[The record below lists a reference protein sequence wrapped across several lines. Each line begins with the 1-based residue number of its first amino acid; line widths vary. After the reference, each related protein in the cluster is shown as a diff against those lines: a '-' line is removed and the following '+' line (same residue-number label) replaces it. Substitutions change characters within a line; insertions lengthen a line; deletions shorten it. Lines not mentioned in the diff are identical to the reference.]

1 MDSITVN
8 LGERSYPI
16 YFLRGG
22 LEDIG
27 SLMSNAGFKG
37 KVGIITNPLVNGLY
51 GGRVVSSLKKTGFLP
66 AVIEIP
72 DGEEYKNL
80 ETVSNI
86 YDNLISNKME
96 RSSLIIA
103 LGGGVVGDIAG
114 FAAATYL
121 RGVPFIQIPTTLLS
135 QVDSSVGGKTGVNHS
150 KGKNLIGAFYQP
162 SLVLIDSDVLKTLA
176 QREIRAGL
184 AEVIKYG
191 IIKDANLFSFLEKNH
206 QDILKLGNSVD
217 YAIERSCEIKADV
230 VEKDE
235 REKGLRAIL
244 NFGHTF
250 GHAIESLTDYKEFK
264 HGEAVAI
271 GMVMAAGLSYKMG
284 ICSHDT
290 YQRIKNIVEM
300 FGLPAAPPQIEPDR
314 FIKAMETD
322 KKAAGANLRFVLVK
336 DIGEVM
342 IHEVGLDGF
351 PLDLFR
357 DIL

>member
-1 MDSITVN
+1 MGSITVN

-16 YFLRGG
+16 YFLRSG

-27 SLMSNAGFKG
+27 NLMSNAGFKG
-37 KVGIITNPLVNGLY
+37 RVGIITNPLVNGLY
-51 GGRVVSSLKKTGFLP
+51 GRRVISSLKNAGFMP
-66 AVIEIP
+66 VVIEIP

-86 YDNLISNKME
+86 YNNLILNRME
-96 RSSLIIA
+96 RSSPIIA

-121 RGVPFIQIPTTLLS
+121 RGVPFAQIPTTLLS
-135 QVDSSVGGKTGVNHS
+135 QVDSSVGGKTGVNHPR
-150 KGKNLIGAFYQP
+150 GKNLIGAFYQP
-162 SLVLIDSDVLKTLA
+162 RLVLIDSDVLKTLDF
-176 QREIRAGL
+176 REVKAGL

-191 IIKDANLFSFLEKNH
+191 IIKDPALFSFLEKNH
-206 QDILKLGNSVD
+206 QDILKLGTSID
-217 YAIERSCEIKADV
+217 YAIKRSCEIKAEI

-235 REKGLRAIL
+235 TEKGLRAIL

-250 GHAIESLTDYKEFK
+250 GHAVETLTDYKEFK

-271 GMVMAAGLSYKMG
+271 GMNMAAWLSYKTG
-284 ICSHDT
+284 VCSHDK
-290 YQRIKNIVEM
+290 YQRIKNIIEM
-300 FGLPAAPPQIEPDR
+300 FGLPSAPPQIEPDR

-322 KKAAGANLRFVLVK
+322 KKAEDAKMRFVLVK

-342 IHEVGLDGF
+342 LHEVNRQDF
-351 PLDLFR
+351 SLDLFQ

>member
-1 MDSITVN
+1 MGSITVN
-8 LGERSYPI
+8 LGQRSYPI
-16 YFLRGG
+16 YFSRGG

-27 SLMSNAGFKG
+27 NLMSNAGFKD
-37 KVGIITNPLVNGLY
+37 KVCIITNPLVNGLY
-51 GGRVVSSLKKTGFLP
+51 GGRVVSSLKNAGFMT

-80 ETVSNI
+80 DTVSNI
-86 YDNLISNKME
+86 YNNLILNRME
-96 RSSLIIA
+96 RSSPIIA

-135 QVDSSVGGKTGVNHS
+135 QVDSSVGGKTGVNHPR
-150 KGKNLIGAFYQP
+150 GKNLIGAFYQP
-162 SLVLIDSDVLKTLA
+162 RLVLIDSNVLKTLP
-176 QREIRAGL
+176 QREIKAGL

-191 IIKDANLFSFLEKNH
+191 IIKDASLFSFLEKNH
-206 QDILKLGNSVD
+206 QDILKLGSSID

-235 REKGLRAIL
+235 RESGLRVIL

-250 GHAIESLTDYKEFK
+250 GHAIETLTDYKEFK

-271 GMVMAAGLSYKMG
+271 GMNMAARFSYKMG

-290 YQRIKNIVEM
+290 YQRIKNIIEM

-336 DIGEVM
+336 NIGEVM
-342 IHEVGLDGF
+342 LHEMNLDDF
-351 PLDLFR
+351 PLDLFQ